1 MMRPKDKTR
10 HCRHRAGTLVEL
22 VVALTVL
29 VLVILGHSIAGYHA
43 RLDIQRA
50 QRHSTAAT
58 TALLLCESWAG
69 AGGGATYDPVANLA
83 SRLTIEDGNG
93 PEAPADFT
101 SRGSYSVTIDG
112 VSYSATLSS
121 RELAAALRALN
132 VTVAWPS
139 RYGSASPDRDF
150 SLTTYVLLD

>member
-1 MMRPKDKTR
+1 MMRTTGKTR
-10 HCRHRAGTLVEL
+10 DCRYRASTLVEL

-50 QRHSTAAT
+50 QRHSTAAN

-69 AGGGATYDPVANLA
+69 AGGGGAYDPVANLA
-83 SRLTIEDGNG
+83 SQLIITAGNG
-93 PEAPADFT
+93 PEAPVDFT
-101 SRGSYSVTIDG
+101 SRGSYCVTIDG

-139 RYGSASPDRDF
+139 RYGSASPDRDY

>member
-1 MMRPKDKTR
+1 
-10 HCRHRAGTLVEL
+10 VEL
-22 VVALTVL
+22 IVALTVL
-29 VLVILGHSIAGYHA
+29 VLVILGHGIAGYHA
-43 RLDIQRA
+43 RLDIQGA

-69 AGGGATYDPVANLA
+69 AGGGVTYDPVTNLA
-83 SRLTIEDGNG
+83 SQLPITAGSG

-101 SRGSYSVTIDG
+101 SRGSYCVRIDG

-121 RELAAALRALN
+121 QELATALRALN

-150 SLTTYVLLD
+150 RLTTYVLLD